1 LRRITI
7 VGTGYVGLVTGTCLA
22 DLGNQVTCVD
32 IDESKIALLKNEKI
46 PFFEPGLK
54 ELVQNNVTKG
64 RLNFST
70 DVAKSIIEAEIIFI
84 AVGTPSAPG
93 GEVDLK
99 YVETVSKTIG
109 ENLNDFKII
118 VNKSTVSVGTGRKIA
133 EIIQENSKADQ
144 EFEVVSN
151 PEFLREGSA
160 INDFMRP
167 DRIVLGSDSEKA
179 FDIMSEIY
187 RPLFLIETPI
197 IKTSIETAELI
208 KYASN
213 AFLSVKISFINEVAN
228 LCDKTGADVHIVAKA
243 MGLDGRISPKFLHAG
258 PGFGGSCFPKDT
270 LGLAHL
276 AKDHGVDSLI
286 AEAAMIVNVNQKQ
299 IMVNKLKSLLPEL
312 DGKKVAILGL
322 AFKPNTDDVRESP
335 SLKIIEILLE
345 EGCII
350 RAYDPIALENSK
362 KIMPDIAY
370 FEDMMDACEGA
381 DAVMLMTEW
390 NELRQM
396 DLEQLKDKMAIPNV
410 VDCRNI
416 YDPES
421 MKESG
426 FNYISVGRTIGGN
439 A

>member
-1 LRRITI
+1 MRRITI

-22 DLGNQVTCVD
+22 DLGNKITCVD
-32 IDESKIALLKNEKI
+32 IDESKIAVLNNGEI
-46 PFFEPGLK
+46 PIFEPGLK
-54 ELVQNNVTKG
+54 ELIQNNVSKG
-64 RLNFST
+64 RLSFST
-70 DVAKSIIEAEIIFI
+70 EVAKSINDSEIIFI
-84 AVGTPSAPG
+84 AVGTPSTPEE
-93 GEVDLK
+93 EVDLK
-99 YVETVSKTIG
+99 YVMNVAKTIG
-109 ENLNDFKII
+109 ENLNGFKII

-133 EIIQENSKADQ
+133 KIIKENSKSDQ
-144 EFEVVSN
+144 KFEIISN

-270 LGLAHL
+270 LGLVHL
-276 AKDHGVDSLI
+276 AKEHGVDALI
-286 AEAAMIVNVNQKQ
+286 AEAAMIVNVKQKQ
-299 IMVNKLKSLLPEL
+299 IMVDKLKSLLPEL

-335 SLKIIEILLE
+335 SLKVIEILLK
-345 EGCII
+345 EGCVIQ
-350 RAYDPIALENSK
+350 AYDPIASENSK
-362 KIMPDIAY
+362 KIMPDITY
-370 FEDMMDACEGA
+370 FDDMMDACEGA

-390 NELRQM
+390 NELRQI
-396 DLEQLKDKMAIPNV
+396 DLEQLKDKMAEPNLI
-410 VDCRNI
+410 DCRNI
-416 YDPES
+416 YDPQS
-421 MKESG
+421 MKDSG
-426 FNYISVGRTIGGN
+426 FNYISVGRTISDN
-439 A
+439 V